1 MLDVWWKEL
10 SSSLVGR
17 RALACPFQIWGKYWH
32 LTVTIGVRVFKEAGI
47 ASRLVTEQGKQLALN
62 RERIASL
69 YGCEGIR
76 LVLYA
81 VHRVHKCQHNFLHLQ
96 VVDIIKKSPYICTVL
111 SKFQF

>member
-1 MLDVWWKEL
+1 MN
-10 SSSLVGR
+10 LVSR
-17 RALACPFQIWGKYWH
+17 CALACPFQIWGKYWH
-32 LTVTIGVRVFKEAGI
+32 LLVTTWCQGFQRSWERL
-47 ASRLVTEQGKQLALN
+47 RLVTEQGKQLALN

-96 VVDIIKKSPYICTVL
+96 VVDSFEKARIPKR
-111 SKFQF
+111 

>member
-1 MLDVWWKEL
+1 MILICHC
-10 SSSLVGR
+10 
-17 RALACPFQIWGKYWH
+17 ALACPFQIWGKYWH
-32 LTVTIGVRVFKEAGI
+32 LTVTIRVRVFKEAGI
-47 ASRLVTEQGKQLALN
+47 ASRLATEQGKQLALN

-96 VVDIIKKSPYICTVL
+96 VVDSIEKARIPKR
-111 SKFQF
+111 

>member
-1 MLDVWWKEL
+1 MLGVWWKE
-10 SSSLVGR
+10 SSLSLVGR

-32 LTVTIGVRVFKEAGI
+32 LTVTIRVRVFKEAGI

-81 VHRVHKCQHNFLHLQ
+81 VHRVHKCQHNFLHLR
-96 VVDIIKKSPYICTVL
+96 VTCSI
-111 SKFQF
+111 

>member
-1 MLDVWWKEL
+1 MPGVWWKES

-69 YGCEGIR
+69 YGCKGIR

-81 VHRVHKCQHNFLHLQ
+81 VHRVLSVNTTFCTTHQLLGRLQ
-96 VVDIIKKSPYICTVL
+96 
-111 SKFQF
+111 

>member
-1 MLDVWWKEL
+1 M
-10 SSSLVGR
+10 
-17 RALACPFQIWGKYWH
+17 ACPFQIWGKYWH
-32 LTVTIGVRVFKEAGI
+32 LTVTIRVRVFKEAGI

-81 VHRVHKCQHNFLHLQ
+81 VHRVHKCQHNFLHLRIAGSIEKVHLLARQ
-96 VVDIIKKSPYICTVL
+96 S
-111 SKFQF
+111 FQFFILTLLFSIQPIRFSISW

>member
-1 MLDVWWKEL
+1 M
-10 SSSLVGR
+10 
-17 RALACPFQIWGKYWH
+17 ACPFQIWGKYWH
-32 LTVTIGVRVFKEAGI
+32 LTVTIRVRVFKEAGI

-81 VHRVHKCQHNFLHLQ
+81 VHRVHKCQHNFLHLKAVGSVGKAHLPGQ
-96 VVDIIKKSPYICTVL
+96 
-111 SKFQF
+111 

>member
-1 MLDVWWKEL
+1 M
-10 SSSLVGR
+10 
-17 RALACPFQIWGKYWH
+17 ACPFQIWGKYWH
-32 LTVTIGVRVFKEAGI
+32 LTVTIRVRVFKEAGI

-96 VVDIIKKSPYICTVL
+96 VVNIIKKSLYICTVL
-111 SKFQF
+111 SEFQF